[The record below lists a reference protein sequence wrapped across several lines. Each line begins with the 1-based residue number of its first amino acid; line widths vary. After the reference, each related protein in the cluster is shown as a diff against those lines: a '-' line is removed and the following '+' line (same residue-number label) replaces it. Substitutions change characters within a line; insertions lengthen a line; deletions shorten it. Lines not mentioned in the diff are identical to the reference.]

1 MRLRP
6 RSGEAS
12 FNTVRKLYSS
22 SSSVIITLDEE
33 GEELKVLRPNYTVIR
48 PQHLILEY
56 SGSLLMILFEKLIL
70 IC

>member
-22 SSSVIITLDEE
+22 SSTVIIILDEE
-33 GEELKVLRPNYTVIR
+33 GVELKVLRPNYTVIR
-48 PQHLILEY
+48 PQHL
-56 SGSLLMILFEKLIL
+56 
-70 IC
+70 